1 MRRLYRAAVLILV
14 ALVLFAGS
22 GIFLRPGTASAHPL
36 GNFTINNQYSRI
48 ELDSDQVSLRIVLDM
63 AEIPAFQEMPRI
75 DADEDGHVSGG
86 ESDI

>member
-36 GNFTINNQYSRI
+36 GNFTINQYSRI